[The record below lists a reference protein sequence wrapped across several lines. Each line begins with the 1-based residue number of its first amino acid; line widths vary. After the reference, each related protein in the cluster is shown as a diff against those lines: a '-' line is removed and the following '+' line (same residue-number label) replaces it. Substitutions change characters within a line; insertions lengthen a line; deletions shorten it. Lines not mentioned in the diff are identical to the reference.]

1 MQTLRVIGEIPS
13 QQEYHKFTYFEAI
26 STVKTK
32 KNWGVVY
39 LPSEKKQ
46 NLISYVSY
54 ELRNRPRSL
63 WSLCGSVVENR
74 SAEPNI

>member
-32 KNWGVVY
+32 KNWGMVY
-39 LPSEKKQ
+39 LPSEKTQ
-46 NLISYVSY
+46 T
-54 ELRNRPRSL
+54 
-63 WSLCGSVVENR
+63 
-74 SAEPNI
+74 EPNFICVI